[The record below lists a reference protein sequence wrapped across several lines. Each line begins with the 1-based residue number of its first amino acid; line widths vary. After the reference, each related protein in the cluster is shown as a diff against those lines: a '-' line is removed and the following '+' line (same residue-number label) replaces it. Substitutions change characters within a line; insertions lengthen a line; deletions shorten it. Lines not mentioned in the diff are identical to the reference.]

1 MKANKT
7 KQDENQA
14 FIEKIKSISIMGGTK
29 GGGKKPVECP
39 DCGKELHPV
48 AVIPLGIFST
58 GYRHPRKLPT
68 DEQSFAA

>member
-7 KQDENQA
+7 KQDEDKE
-14 FIEKIKSISIMGGTK
+14 FIEKIKSLSITCGAK
-29 GGGKKPVECP
+29 CAAEKVAKPVVT
-39 DCGKELHPV
+39 L
-48 AVIPLGIFST
+48 IPLGIFAV